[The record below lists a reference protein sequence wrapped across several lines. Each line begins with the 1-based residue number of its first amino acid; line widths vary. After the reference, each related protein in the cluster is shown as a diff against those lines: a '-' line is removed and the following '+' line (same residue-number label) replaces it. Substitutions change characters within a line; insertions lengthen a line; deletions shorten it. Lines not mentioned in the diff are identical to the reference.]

1 MFGFGKK
8 KKHEESAQQNL
19 EQVTEQE
26 EQLTTEEPKTPSEA
40 EETAQ
45 TPEES
50 PEEELTTSY
59 LYDRSAGP
67 WDVSEQQETEGY
79 MDFGAMRIKMVN
91 GLNMRLDIEQK
102 SQQLVAVTLT
112 KGQGTLQVQAFAAP
126 KSRGI
131 WDDIRQEIANSVR
144 EQGGSVQILDGS
156 LGRQLV
162 SRISAQTP
170 DGRKGFR
177 VARFAGV
184 DGPRWFL
191 RGVFAGDA
199 AIKPE
204 AVAEMEEVFRSIV
217 VVRGQ
222 DPRPPRELLP
232 MTVPA
237 SIQEAQQQAQQQSS
251 VQGKEE
257 PPKMPRRGPEITEI
271 G

>member
-8 KKHEESAQQNL
+8 KKREDSAQQNL
-19 EQVTEQE
+19 EQGTEQE
-26 EQLTTEEPKTPSEA
+26 EQPTTEEATEPV
-40 EETAQ
+40 EETAEENLN
-45 TPEES
+45 TP
-50 PEEELTTSY
+50 Y
-59 LYDRSAGP
+59 DYDRSSGP

-112 KGQGTLQVQAFAAP
+112 KGQGSLQVQAFAAP

-131 WDDIRQEIANSVR
+131 WDDIRQEIAHSVR

-162 SRISAQTP
+162 SRISAQTA

-199 AIKPE
+199 AVKPE

-237 SIQEAQQQAQQQSS
+237 SIQEAQQQAQQQSTP
-251 VQGKEE
+251 QGKEE
-257 PPKMPRRGPEITEI
+257 PLKMPRRGPEITEI